1 MVSTASAPTTA
12 AARHAPLLDGLA
24 GEPAGL
30 GAQFSTALHTVLDP
44 ASSADAVEVA
54 GRRHQ
59 LVVRRLAAHQ
69 DWQPEALA
77 AVDPDVREIAA
88 NDLAAVNA
96 PGNAALAKPVA
107 PKPTI
112 PAWRIR
118 APLPTDELLAD
129 YREAEAATGIEWVY
143 LAAINLVET
152 RMGRIVGL
160 SGDGAVGPMQFLPS
174 TWAVCC
180 QGDPTVDHDAIVG
193 AARYL
198 VRRGGPADMR
208 RAILGYN
215 PNDAYLE
222 MIERYAANLRAHP
235 GLLAGYHAWQV
246 FVGTTAGPIRLPVGF
261 EAPEPTDAAVYLT
274 THPEDA
280 A

>member
-1 MVSTASAPTTA
+1 MVTASPPTTA
-12 AARHAPLLDGLA
+12 APHAPLLDGLA
-24 GEPAGL
+24 NDPAGL
-30 GAQFSTALHTVLDP
+30 GAQLDAALATVLDP
-44 ASSADAVEVA
+44 LSSPEAIASA
-54 GRRHQ
+54 GERHQ
-59 LVVRRLAAHQ
+59 LVIRRLAAHE
-69 DWQPEALA
+69 DWQAAALA
-77 AVDPDVREIAA
+77 TIADDVRREIAG
-88 NDLAAVNA
+88 NDVAAVNA
-96 PGNAALAKPVA
+96 PGNAALAKPV
-107 PKPTI
+107 PPRPTI

-180 QGDPTVDHDAIVG
+180 QGDPSVDRDAIIG

-198 VRRGGPADMR
+198 VRRGGPVDMR

-235 GLLAGYHAWQV
+235 ALYASYHAWQV

-261 EAPEPTDAAVYLT
+261 EAPEPTDAAAYLAA
-274 THPEDA
+274 HPDDRG
-280 A
+280 